1 MRRMVCDPYGP
12 RGRRRVLSAA
22 SLAALLACMAMPAV
36 ASFPQL
42 SLILPRGAQRGGE
55 REFTFQGQRL
65 GDAEEIL
72 FHGEG
77 GITVKAI
84 QPVDANS
91 FKAVLSI
98 PETCPLGEQIVQI
111 RCRSGISEYR
121 SFWVGALPVVDE
133 VEPNSLFE
141 QPQAIALDTT
151 VHAIVTGEDVDLYVV
166 EAKKGQRISAEI
178 EGLRLGS
185 YRFDPHVS
193 IVDMRRFELASADD
207 SPATLQD
214 GIISI
219 LAPEDG
225 KYVVQVRESSYGGDG
240 NCRYRLHVGTFP
252 RPSAVYPAGGKAGD
266 TMKVTFLGDAAGPLE
281 REIVVPPLGTGPNA
295 EITRVFALDGAASSP
310 SSLPFRISS
319 GGNVLEQEPNGD
331 VASATSGDVATA
343 FNGVIGEPGD
353 VDHFRFGAKK
363 GQVFDVECFA
373 RRLRTGL
380 DPVVNILRSNGSN
393 VAGNDDA
400 RGPDSAF
407 RFTAPEDG
415 EYVLRVTDHLGRG
428 RPDFVYRVELAPP
441 RPGFSLS
448 IPRIDRYSQTRQT
461 IFVPKGNRFA
471 VLVNASKRNFD
482 GELLFDGSGLPP
494 GITMHAPRMKQG
506 QNQVPIVFEASADAA
521 LSGKLVAFEARQV
534 TEQDP
539 EGKTGV
545 RGRFENAADFVLG
558 DPNNSV
564 HYSGRVEKL
573 AVAVVEAVPFSIEI
587 VQPKAPVVRNGRI
600 DLKIRVTRGEGFK
613 QPVTVEFPFRPPGI
627 GALPNIT
634 IAPDATEGIY
644 QLSCAGNAAVGQWLV
659 YAIGAADVGGTAW
672 VASPMAT
679 LEVAE
684 PFTTATLARASCEKG
699 SPAQV
704 VCTLAHPRPFEGE
717 ALARLQGLPP
727 ETSAPEMP
735 FTKDTP
741 QLVFNVTTG
750 EKSPVGNHKGIFVE
764 ITTPIGGEP
773 VKMSGGG
780 TELQIAAPAP
790 AKPAPVAAAA
800 APATPK
806 PPAPPSAKPL
816 SRLEKLRQQSQ
827 PTPAG

>member
-1 MRRMVCDPYGP
+1 MRRMNGDWETPL
-12 RGRRRVLSAA
+12 GRHGAVASAFV
-22 SLAALLACMAMPAV
+22 AALVACMATPAM

-42 SLILPRGAQRGGE
+42 SLILPRGAQRGGD

-91 FKAVLSI
+91 FKAVLAI
-98 PETCPLGEQIVQI
+98 PEACPLGEQIVQI
-111 RCRSGISEYR
+111 RCRSGISDYR

-141 QPQAIALDTT
+141 QPQAIGLDTT
-151 VHAIVTGEDVDLYVV
+151 VHGIVTGEDVDLYVV
-166 EAKKGQRISAEI
+166 EAKKGQRLSVEI

-193 IVDMRRFELASADD
+193 IIDARRFELASADD
-207 SPATLQD
+207 SPAALQD
-214 GIISI
+214 GILSI

-240 NCRYRLHVGTFP
+240 NCRYRLHVGGFP
-252 RPSAVYPAGGKAGD
+252 RPSAVYPAGGKAGEK
-266 TMKVTFLGDAAGPLE
+266 MKVTFLGDAAGPLE
-281 REIVVPPLGTGPNA
+281 REFELPPLGEGPSA
-295 EITRVFALDGAASSP
+295 DITRIFAIDAAASSP
-310 SSLPFRISS
+310 SSLPMRVSA

-331 VASATSGDVATA
+331 AASATSADVAMA

-363 GQVFDVECFA
+363 GQAFEVECFA

-380 DPVVNILRSNGSN
+380 DPVVNVLRANGAN

-407 RFTAPEDG
+407 RFDVPEDG
-415 EYVLRVTDHLGRG
+415 EYLVRVSDHLGRG
-428 RPDFVYRVELAPP
+428 RPDFVYRVELSPP
-441 RPGFSLS
+441 KPGFSLS

-461 IFVPKGNRFA
+461 IFVPRGNRFG
-471 VLVNASKRNFD
+471 VLMNAAKKNFD
-482 GELLFDGSGLPP
+482 GELVFDGSGLPP
-494 GITMHAPRMKQG
+494 GMSMHAPRMKPG
-506 QNQVPIVFEASADAA
+506 QNQVPIVFEAAADAP
-521 LSGKLVAFEARQV
+521 LSGRLVVFEARQV

-539 EGKTGV
+539 EGKNGI

-564 HYSGRVEKL
+564 HYTGRVEKL
-573 AVAVVEAVPFSIEI
+573 AVAVVEAVPFSLEI

-634 IAPDATEGIY
+634 IAPDASEGVY
-644 QLSCAGNAAVGQWLV
+644 QLSCAGNAAVGQWPI

-679 LEVAE
+679 LDVAE

-717 ALARLQGLPP
+717 AIARLQGLPP
-727 ETSAPEMP
+727 ETSTSEMR
-735 FTKDTP
+735 FTKETP
-741 QLVFNVTTG
+741 QLVFNVATG

-764 ITTPIGGEP
+764 ISTPVAGEP
-773 VKMSGGG
+773 VTMSGGS

-790 AKPAPVAAAA
+790 AKPAAAPVAAAPAPTPAA
-800 APATPK
+800 APT
-806 PPAPPSAKPL
+806 AKPL
-816 SRLEKLRQQSQ
+816 SRLEKLRQQAQ
-827 PTPAG
+827 PAPAG

>member
-1 MRRMVCDPYGP
+1 MHRVMPMSALQ
-12 RGRRRVLSAA
+12 RGLRKPFIMAA
-22 SLAALLACMAMPAV
+22 AGFLALAAGTAA

-42 SLILPRGAQRGGE
+42 SLILPRGAQRGGD
-55 REFTFQGQRL
+55 REFTFSGQRL

-72 FHGEG
+72 FHADD
-77 GITVKAI
+77 GIAVKSI

-91 FKAVLSI
+91 FKAVLTI
-98 PETCPLGEQIVQI
+98 PEACPLGEQIVQI
-111 RCRSGISEYR
+111 RCKSGISEYR

-141 QPQAIALDTT
+141 QPQAVPLGTT
-151 VHAIVTGEDVDLYVV
+151 VHGVVTGEDVDLYVV
-166 EAKKGQRISAEI
+166 EAKKGQRISVEI

-185 YRFDPHVS
+185 HRFDPHVS

-214 GIISI
+214 GILSV

-240 NCRYRLHVGTFP
+240 NCRYRLHVGSFP
-252 RPSAVYPAGGKAGD
+252 RPSAVYPAGGKTGD
-266 TMKVTFLGDAAGPLE
+266 TMKVTFVGDAAGPLE
-281 REIVVPPLGTGPNA
+281 QEIVVPAIAPGPHGDATRLFAQDALG
-295 EITRVFALDGAASSP
+295 ICP

-319 GGNVLEQEPNGD
+319 GGNALEQEPNNEVATATSAD
-331 VASATSGDVATA
+331 VAMA

-363 GQVFDVECFA
+363 GQSFDVECFA

-380 DPVVNILRSNGSN
+380 DPVVNVLRADGRN

-407 RFTAPEDG
+407 RFDVPEDG
-415 EYVLRVTDHLGRG
+415 EYVVRVTDHLRRG
-428 RPDFVYRVELAPP
+428 QPDFVYRVELSPP
-441 RPGFSLS
+441 KPGFSLS

-461 IFVPKGNRFA
+461 IFVPRGNRYA
-471 VLVNASKRNFD
+471 VLMNAAKRNFD
-482 GELLFDGSGLPP
+482 GELAFDGAALPA

-506 QNQVPIVFEASADAA
+506 QNQIPIVFEAAADAPLA
-521 LSGKLVAFEARQV
+521 GKLIIFEARHV

-539 EGKTGV
+539 EGKSGL
-545 RGRFENAADFVLG
+545 RGRFENSADFVLG

-564 HYSGRVEKL
+564 HYSGKVEKL
-573 AVAVVEAVPFSIEI
+573 AVAVVDAVPFSIDI

-600 DLKIRVTRGEGFK
+600 DLKIRVTRGEGFN

-634 IAPDATEGIY
+634 IPPDATEGVY
-644 QLSCAGNAAVGQWLV
+644 QLSCAGNAGLGQWPI

-684 PFTTATLARASCEKG
+684 PYSTATLARASCDKG

-704 VCTLAHPRPFEGE
+704 VCTLTHPRAFEGE
-717 ALARLQGLPP
+717 AVARLQGLPP
-727 ETSAPEMP
+727 ETSAPEMT

-741 QLVFNVTTG
+741 QVVFTVATND
-750 EKSPVGNHKGIFVE
+750 KSPVGNHKGIFVE
-764 ITTPIGGEP
+764 VVTTVAGEP
-773 VKMSGGG
+773 VKMSGGA

-790 AKPAPVAAAA
+790 APTAAPAAAA
-800 APATPK
+800 AP
-806 PPAPPSAKPL
+806 PPATKAPAEKPL